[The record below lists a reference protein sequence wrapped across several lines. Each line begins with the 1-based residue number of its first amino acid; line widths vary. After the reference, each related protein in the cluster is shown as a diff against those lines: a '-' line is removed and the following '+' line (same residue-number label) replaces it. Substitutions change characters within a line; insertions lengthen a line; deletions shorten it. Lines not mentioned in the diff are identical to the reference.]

1 MNAQDLFKPGALVI
15 GMAAAAALGFAAGYL
30 VARDPTLLRRLF
42 GSAAGGL
49 ERLVGAAAE
58 TREELADLWAGSRA
72 GARETMEDESFAAAA
87 ASAAVAAAAGK
98 AAAPAA
104 AATAP
109 VAAAKRG
116 RRTVAKSRPAARRP
130 RASAAPG
137 R

>member
-15 GMAAAAALGFAAGYL
+15 GIAAAAALGFAAGYL

-42 GSAAGGL
+42 GSAAGGF

-58 TREELADLWAGSRA
+58 TREELADLWADSRA

-104 AATAP
+104 EVSAP
-109 VAAAKRG
+109 AAAKRG
-116 RRTVAKSRPAARRP
+116 RRTAAKSRPAARRP
-130 RASAAPG
+130 RAGAAPD